1 MSIAG
6 ERHLA
11 EIPAAPIDTQALEP
25 AEVRVD
31 RPVRG
36 PWLQVGS
43 IHRFEWNRLALPIA
57 RLPDA
62 LDGLRILHVSDL
74 HFRPVWF
81 DGYDQVLGQIAHNPP
96 HLILI
101 TGDFV
106 EARADHRPARP
117 FLERFLT
124 QLKSR
129 LGIFGILGN
138 HDGDLLGPR
147 LGQMGVTLINGRTAR
162 LESADAAIELI
173 GVPGVS
179 RRDLTRDF
187 LDRIGPKR
195 DTVPRIV
202 LSHYPDAIR
211 RLAPLRADVVLSGH
225 THGGQIC
232 LPNGFAPL
240 THDSLPRRMSKGVHR
255 MGDTW
260 LVVSRGAGFAT
271 WRVRAFCPAEV
282 VEIELKREP

>member
-6 ERHLA
+6 ERHLVELPTSPLA
-11 EIPAAPIDTQALEP
+11 TEMPDPT
-25 AEVRVD
+25 EVRVD

-36 PWLQVGS
+36 PWLQIGS
-43 IHRFEWNRLALPIA
+43 IHLFEWNRLALPIPG
-57 RLPDA
+57 LPDA
-62 LDGLRILHVSDL
+62 LEGLRILHLSDL
-74 HFRPVWF
+74 HFRAAWF
-81 DGYDQVLGQIAHNPP
+81 DGYDQILEQVAHDPP
-96 HLILI
+96 DLIVI

-138 HDGDLLGPR
+138 HDGELLGPR
-147 LGQMGVTLINGRTAR
+147 LRHMGVTLINGRTAR
-162 LESADAAIELI
+162 LESADASIELV

-179 RRDLTRDF
+179 RRDLTREF
-187 LDRIGPKR
+187 LDGVGPKR
-195 DTVPRIV
+195 NGVTRIV

-232 LPNGFAPL
+232 LPNGFPPL
-240 THDSLPRRMSKGVHR
+240 THDSLPRRMSKGLHR
-255 MGDTW
+255 VGDTW
-260 LVVSRGAGFAT
+260 LLVSRGLGFAT

-282 VEIELKREP
+282 VEISLKRET